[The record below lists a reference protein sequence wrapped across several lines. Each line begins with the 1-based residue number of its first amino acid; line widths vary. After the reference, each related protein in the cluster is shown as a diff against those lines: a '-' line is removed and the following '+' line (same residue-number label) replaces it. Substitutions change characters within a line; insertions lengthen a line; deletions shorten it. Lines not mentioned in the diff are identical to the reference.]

1 MTLKRLEDMISNE
14 KYSEAV
20 AYIEADMVEVLSNH
34 NLFKTFKMLNN
45 IPEGYFTSNMS
56 VLIYAALSFACGNN
70 RGLILMIEKV
80 IVENFQ
86 SSDEEVFYYAIRQ

>member
-34 NLFKTFKMLNN
+34 NLFVTIQTGEN
-45 IPEGYFTSNMS
+45 I
-56 VLIYAALSFACGNN
+56 
-70 RGLILMIEKV
+70 
-80 IVENFQ
+80 
-86 SSDEEVFYYAIRQ
+86 